1 MFTAALPV
9 GSVGAILEAGM
20 SDDYEKARA
29 MIAGARRDDAPGQAM
44 KATIEQQIAGGVE
57 AAGHVHIE
65 KGDTLWSFAS
75 RVLDAARV
83 DETKDREP

>member
-1 MFTAALPV
+1 M
-9 GSVGAILEAGM
+9 G
-20 SDDYEKARA
+20 DDYEKARA

-65 KGDTLWSFAS
+65 KGDTMWSFAN
-75 RVLDAARV
+75 RVLDAV
-83 DETKDREP
+83 QEDERKDGGA

>member
-1 MFTAALPV
+1 
-9 GSVGAILEAGM
+9 M

-44 KATIEQQIAGGVE
+44 KATIEHQIAGGVE

-65 KGDTLWSFAS
+65 KGDTMWSFAN
-75 RVLDAARV
+75 RVLDAV
-83 DETKDREP
+83 KEKENEQKGGGS

>member
-1 MFTAALPV
+1 
-9 GSVGAILEAGM
+9 M

-29 MIAGARRDDAPGQAM
+29 MIAGARRDDAHGQAM

-65 KGDTLWSFAS
+65 KGDTLWSFAN
-75 RVLDAARV
+75 RVLDAAQE
-83 DETKDREP
+83 DEKKGHGP